1 VLTIDSQVHA
11 YERNHPGRPW
21 AMALPGPPEVTG
33 DDMIAAMDEA
43 GVDAALLISPAS
55 FYLYDPSYALN
66 VYADHPA
73 RFRVIKPFD
82 PTDPAIEEQI
92 ADWAAIEGTVGVRLM
107 LLGDASQ
114 DPEDPGINLA
124 LATARRHSLP
134 VNLLCW
140 GRLDQAAALAA
151 RHPDAQLVIDHLGLT
166 QAFAP
171 PPPPNPFAELPSLL
185 ALAAQDN
192 VAVKISG
199 AGTMSHRPFP
209 YDDLWEPLG
218 RIFDAFG
225 LERCLWGTDWTRAV
239 DFLSYKQG
247 VDAFLLAERLS
258 DSDRAMLMGGA
269 LQRVYGWTP
278 APAPRSRQP
287 AE

>member
-1 VLTIDSQVHA
+1 VLTIDSQVHP
-11 YERNHPGRPW
+11 YERNHPDRPW
-21 AMALPGPPEVTG
+21 SMALPGPPEVTG

-43 GVDAALLISPAS
+43 GVDAALLVSAFA
-55 FYLYDPSYALN
+55 FYRYDGSYALSC
-66 VYADHPA
+66 YADHPD

-82 PTDPAIEEQI
+82 PGDPAIAEQI
-92 ADWAAIEGTVGVRLM
+92 ADWAALDGTVGIRLM
-107 LLGDASQ
+107 LMGDAPS
-114 DPEDPGINLA
+114 DPADPIVNAA
-124 LATARRHSLP
+124 LDAARRHAMA

-151 RHPDAQLVIDHLGLT
+151 RHPDTQLVIDHLGLAQT
-166 QAFAP
+166 FAP
-171 PPPPNPFAELPSLL
+171 PPPSDPWADLPMLL
-185 ALAAQDN
+185 TLAAHDN

-209 YDDLWEPLG
+209 YDDIWDPLC

-247 VDAFLLAERLS
+247 VDAFLVSDRLS

-269 LQRVYGWTP
+269 LQRVYNWTP
-278 APAPRSRQP
+278 TLKG
-287 AE
+287 